1 MLELELNRALRG
13 ITPRSELRARVIAAA
28 AAAAVLRSSEVN
40 AFDKGLSAMD
50 MSGLDC
56 LCCGE
61 YNPDYHKNMIT
72 RFTLCD
78 PDDSEHLQGLVFSAS
93 R

>member
-1 MLELELNRALRG
+1 MLELELNRALRS
-13 ITPRSELRARVIAAA
+13 ITPREELRGRVIAAA
-28 AAAAVLRSSEVN
+28 SCAAVLRSSDAN
-40 AFDKGLSAMD
+40 AFDKKLSAID
-50 MSGLDC
+50 ISGLDC
-56 LCCGE
+56 LCGGE